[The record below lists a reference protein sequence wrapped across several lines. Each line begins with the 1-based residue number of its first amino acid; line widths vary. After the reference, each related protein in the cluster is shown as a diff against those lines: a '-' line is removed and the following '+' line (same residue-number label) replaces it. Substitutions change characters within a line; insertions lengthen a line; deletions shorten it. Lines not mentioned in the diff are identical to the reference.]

1 MNTLFKDLQAGSVIY
16 ALIKKEDGLQ
26 FEEGTIVSVGKQR
39 IDMPKMDGNN
49 MPDYSQLSSMK
60 NVVDVTYCIA
70 GKNYT
75 DTVNVTDYMFPTEKT
90 GAITLIATDKEPILR
105 ELHAT
110 RKKAEDYLNSV
121 DTMVPRNRKRV
132 QDCDAL
138 IARLDTAY
146 AEKQQMESRMQKL
159 EEGNAAIEQM
169 LNKIL
174 NKLEKQ

>member
-26 FEEGTIVSVGKQR
+26 YEEGTIVSVGKQR
-39 IDMPKMDGNN
+39 IDVPKMENGSI
-49 MPDYSQLSSMK
+49 PDYSQLSSMK

-90 GAITLIATDKEPILR
+90 GAITLIATGKEPILR

-174 NKLEKQ
+174 SKLEKQ